1 MKNKSPIPIEIQNFF
16 ADEYG
21 KTLLIKGTP
30 GSGKTAFAL
39 TLLSTL
45 KGNGAY
51 LSTRVDPDTLYMQH
65 PWIKGVISQD
75 NILDATQSERERPA
89 NMKGVTMKPLK
100 YTGVP
105 DFLKAVYVTTEKMEK
120 PIVIV
125 DSWDAVTSYTGYYEQ
140 REREELEHNLCD
152 FSRKTRTKIILL
164 GESTGQ
170 TSLDYLVDGV
180 IVVESDLYKERR
192 LRRMFMQKLR
202 GCQIRNP
209 VRLFSL
215 DEGIFKSFMEFKG
228 VETEIENPVISDPIP
243 DLSDKRISTG
253 VKDLDRVIKGYG
265 NFNLFEGDH
274 ITYDILARALSIN
287 SLNLGRYL
295 IFTSTKQNELISKI
309 SSYVKAEYGNNVEMI
324 EDIKNLEERIKSD
337 KEEFII
343 FLNLEEI
350 EDVDE
355 VLKEAISS
363 VRERGCVVMCF
374 GGREGGTG
382 KETDSIASTHIKTK
396 FISGIPCIYGEMPRT
411 EIYAMEFEQSTPE
424 GFPVI
429 ALTPIV

>member
-30 GSGKTAFAL
+30 GSGKTVFAL

-51 LSTRVDPDTLYMQH
+51 LSTRVDPDTMYMQH
-65 PWIKGVISQD
+65 PWIKGLISPD
-75 NILDATQSERERPA
+75 NIVDAAQSEREHTT
-89 NMKGVTMKPLK
+89 KTKEITIKPLK

-105 DFLKAVYVTTEKMEK
+105 DFLKAVYVRTEKMEK

-125 DSWDAVTSYTGYYEQ
+125 DSWDAVASYTGYYEPK
-140 REREELEHNLCD
+140 EKEKLEHNLCD

-180 IVVESDLYKERR
+180 IVIESDLYEERR
-192 LRRMFMQKLR
+192 LRRMVMQKLR
-202 GCQIRNP
+202 GCEIRNP

-215 DEGIFKSFMEFKG
+215 TEGIFKSFTEFKG
-228 VETEIENPVISDPIP
+228 VEMGIENPLISDSIP

-253 VKDLDRVIKGYG
+253 IKDLDRIIKGYG

-295 IFTSTKQNELISKI
+295 VFTSTKQNELISRI
-309 SSYVKAEYGNNVEMI
+309 SFYVKPEYRDNVEMI
-324 EDIKNLEERIKSD
+324 KDIKNLEERIKSD
-337 KEEFII
+337 KEKFII
-343 FLNLEEI
+343 FLNLEER

-355 VLKEAISS
+355 VLKEAIPS

-374 GGREGGTG
+374 GGREGGNG
-382 KETDSIASTHIKTK
+382 KEMESIASTHIKTK

-411 EIYAMEFEQSTPE
+411 EIYAMEFEPSTAE
-424 GFPVI
+424 VFPVI

>member
-21 KTLLIKGTP
+21 KTLLIKGAP
-30 GSGKTAFAL
+30 GSGKTVFAL

-65 PWIKGVISQD
+65 PWIKGLISPD
-75 NILDATQSERERPA
+75 NIVDATQSEREHA
-89 NMKGVTMKPLK
+89 TKTKEITIKPLK

-105 DFLKAVYVTTEKMEK
+105 DFLKAVYVRTEKMEK
-120 PIVIV
+120 TIVIV
-125 DSWDAVTSYTGYYEQ
+125 DSWDAVASYTGYYEPK
-140 REREELEHNLCD
+140 EKEKLEHNLCD
-152 FSRKTRTKIILL
+152 FSRKTRTKVILL
-164 GESTGQ
+164 GESIRQ

-180 IVVESDLYKERR
+180 IVIESDLYEERR

-202 GCQIRNP
+202 GCEIRNP

-215 DEGIFKSFMEFKG
+215 TEGIFKSFTEFRG
-228 VETEIENPVISDPIP
+228 VEMENPLIYDPIP
-243 DLSDKRISTG
+243 DISDKRISTG
-253 VKDLDRVIKGYG
+253 IKDLDRVIKGYG

-295 IFTSTKQNELISKI
+295 VFTSTKQNELISRI
-309 SSYVKAEYGNNVEMI
+309 SSYVKPEYRDNVEMI
-324 EDIKNLEERIKSD
+324 EDTKNLEERIKSD
-337 KEEFII
+337 KEKFII
-343 FLNLEEI
+343 FLNLEER

-355 VLKEAISS
+355 VLKEAIPP
-363 VRERGCVVMCF
+363 VGERCCVVMCF

-382 KETDSIASTHIKTK
+382 KEMDSIASTHIKTK

-411 EIYAMEFEQSTPE
+411 EIYAMEFEPSTPE
-424 GFPVI
+424 VFPVI